1 MARILIFHK
10 DADNYKK
17 ILHERNNSLDI
28 ISTSDEGIFRSA
40 LPFSEIVVAMNFPV
54 DTLTTASQLRW
65 LQIIS
70 SGVEFLV
77 PVKAQIKH
85 LKVTNGRGI
94 HSQPI
99 ADYVMSA
106 MTMLA
111 FDFPSFMQQQN
122 TRTWIRRS
130 VVPLASRTVGIIGLG
145 MIGQEIAKR
154 AYYSDMNVIGLTR
167 SSTSIDFVKTIYH
180 ANQIE
185 FFLKELDFLVIA
197 TPATPENFNLIG
209 AHELACLKPSAF
221 LINIA
226 RGSLVNE
233 LALISA
239 LKDKQIAGACLDVFA
254 HEPLPMESPLW
265 DLPNVIITPHIAG
278 MRFDYSEKFA
288 DLFFENLRRY
298 DSGEDLINTVDFQRG
313 Y

>member
-17 ILHERNNSLDI
+17 IFHERNNSLDI
-28 ISTSDEGIFRSA
+28 ISTSDENIFRNT
-40 LPFSEIVVAMNFPV
+40 LPSSEIVVAMNFPV
-54 DTLTTASQLRW
+54 DALTTASHLRW

-130 VVPLASRTVGIIGLG
+130 IVPLASRTVGIIGLG

-167 SSTSIDFVKTIYH
+167 SSTSIDFVKNIYH
-180 ANQIE
+180 VNQID

-197 TPATPENFNLIG
+197 TPATPENYNLID

-233 LALISA
+233 PALIAA
-239 LKDKQIAGACLDVFA
+239 LRDKKIAGACLDVFA
-254 HEPLPMESPLW
+254 YEPLPIESLLW
-265 DLPNVIITPHIAG
+265 DLSNVIITPHIAG
-278 MRFDYSEKFA
+278 MRVDYPEKFT

>member
-10 DADNYKK
+10 DADSYKR
-17 ILHERNNSLDI
+17 IFLERNHALDI
-28 ISTSDEGIFRSA
+28 ISTSDESIFRNS
-40 LPFSEIVVAMNFPV
+40 LPTSEIVVAMNFPV
-54 DTLTTASQLRW
+54 DALTTATQLRW

-77 PVKAQIKH
+77 PVKTQIKH

-94 HSQPI
+94 HSEPI

-111 FDFPSFMQQQN
+111 FDFPSFMRQQN

-130 VVPLASRTVGIIGLG
+130 IVPLASRTVGIIGLG

-197 TPATPENFNLIG
+197 TPATPDNYNLIG

-233 LALISA
+233 PALIAA
-239 LKDKQIAGACLDVFA
+239 LKDKKIAGACLDVFA
-254 HEPLPMESPLW
+254 YEPLPMASPLW
-265 DLPNVIITPHIAG
+265 DFPNVIITPHIAG
-278 MRFDYSEKFA
+278 MRFDYSEKFT